1 MSQNKERSARRVN
14 YLVYGIVFGIVLS
27 ALFALFV
34 NPALIGVG
42 IAIGTTIGLAFE
54 RDDEQG

>member
-1 MSQNKERSARRVN
+1 MSQNKERSARRGN

-42 IAIGTTIGLAFE
+42 IAIGTTIGLALE
-54 RDDEQG
+54 QNDEQG